1 MYVQALSSLPPA
13 SRREVVEQF
22 WGISSSTNVGK
33 SLLQQ
38 DGSYFEYFETQCRLA
53 HQYDHPENPLCT
65 QQNICDI
72 VNNLNAGED
81 REAIKSRLSLEL
93 KSAPVANVDV
103 LSNVI
108 DLAVRLWLMVHV
120 GNVQRG
126 VTGQTALLWREGRLK
141 DCVSVHFQHQRV
153 LTDLVKF
160 EKIFNARNVE
170 RVAGVAIRWTPNLID
185 HLKLIEDGKEPVL
198 NIFHHAAFLNYH
210 RNCDFFPVGFI
221 DETIRTLALL
231 LPTHDQ
237 DSRKWFRKQQAKL
250 RLDINAISCGHL
262 KLEERQID
270 HFNFWHD
277 RLVILKQFFDDSSP
291 RTIKQWWFDDR
302 KRVQWFW
309 VAILLVVCTLA
320 FGLIQCLEGG
330 WQIWKAYHPS

>member
-1 MYVQALSSLPPA
+1 
-13 SRREVVEQF
+13 
-22 WGISSSTNVGK
+22 
-33 SLLQQ
+33 
-38 DGSYFEYFETQCRLA
+38 
-53 HQYDHPENPLCT
+53 
-65 QQNICDI
+65 
-72 VNNLNAGED
+72 
-81 REAIKSRLSLEL
+81 
-93 KSAPVANVDV
+93 
-103 LSNVI
+103 
-108 DLAVRLWLMVHV
+108 MVHI

-126 VTGQTALLWREGRLK
+126 VTGQTALLWQEGSLK
-141 DCVSVHFQHQRV
+141 DCISIHFQHQRV

-160 EKIFNARNVE
+160 EKIFNARNIE
-170 RVAGVAIRWTPNLID
+170 RIAGVVIRWTPNLID
-185 HLKLIEDGKEPVL
+185 HLKLIEDGREPVL

-210 RNCDFFPVGFI
+210 RKGDFFPSGFI

-231 LPTHDQ
+231 LPTHDK
-237 DSRKWFRKQQAKL
+237 DSRKWFKKQQTKL
-250 RLDINAISCGHL
+250 RLDLNAINCGHL

-309 VAILLVVCTLA
+309 VAILLVACTLL